1 MKQTNLLKTF
11 LLLCALVVGSTCAW
25 ADDPKVTFTFSD
37 IAEESGW
44 TSGTAYTKITIAPIT
59 VNADGGGNN
68 GKWYTSGGGSWRM
81 YSGGTV
87 RITAATGYAVTEVTS
102 SPDCDFDIIDGEA
115 TFSPTSRTDFTEITV
130 TYSEVA
136 VPKHNVTF
144 SINGATTTSELAEGA
159 DIVFPANPA
168 AIGGKTFMGWITT
181 SIDGA
186 TDTAPASYIETS
198 SQKVGNADITYY
210 AVFAGTK
217 TGTTTIT
224 DVLNRALTGVT
235 GTTYTEWSGK
245 TAVSDAV
252 YAGKSAGGNE
262 SIQLR
267 TSGSSEGIVTTTSGG
282 IVKKIVVNWNSN
294 TAADRQLDI
303 YGKNTAYSSAADLFG
318 DSKGTLLGSIVK
330 GTSTE
335 LTVDGDY
342 SFIGLRSN
350 SGAMYLSSVSID
362 WEATGTIYSA
372 YCTTVTVSTPAVTA
386 AGWATYVTPCDLE
399 FAEGD
404 AFVVSAATASTATLA
419 PVTKIGANKAV
430 LLKGEGVKTATVLSE
445 APAAVTNELAISNG
459 TDDLNGCFVLAKKND
474 TVGFYKWNGTTLSK
488 GKVYLPT
495 PAGARDYLEFSFDDT
510 TSLTLVNSEK
520 STMNN
525 EYYNL
530 AGQRVAQPTKGL
542 YIVNGKKVVM
552 K

>member
-115 TFSPTSRTDFTEITV
+115 TFSPISRTDFTEITV

-224 DVLNRALTGVT
+224 DVLNRALTGVA

-245 TAVSDAV
+245 TVVSDAV

-267 TSGSSEGIVTTTSGG
+267 SSGSSEGIVTTTSGG

-372 YCTTVTVSTPAVTA
+372 YCTTVTTTATVTA
-386 AGWATYVTPCDLE
+386 AGWATYVTPYNME

-404 AFVVSAATASTATLA
+404 AFVVSTANATTATLTG
-419 PVTKIGANKAV
+419 VTKIRANQPV
-430 LLKGEGVKTATVLSE
+430 LLKGEGVKTATVLNE
-445 APAAVTNELAISNG
+445 APAAAVANELAISTG
-459 TDDLNGCFVLAKKND
+459 GEIDGFVLAKKND
-474 TVGFYKWNGTTLSK
+474 KVGFYKWNGGSLTS
-488 GKVYLPT
+488 GKVYLPA
-495 PAGARDYLEFSFDDT
+495 PAGARDYLEFSFDET
-510 TSLTLVNSEK
+510 TALTLVNSEK
-520 STMNN
+520 RTVNSDI
-525 EYYNL
+525 YNL
-530 AGQRVAQPTKGL
+530 AGQRVANPTKGL
-542 YIVNGKKVVM
+542 YIVNGKKVVI